1 MSIITISR
9 GSYSHGRDVAKKL
22 AEKLGYQ
29 CISREILLRASE
41 HFNIPEI
48 KLLRAVHDPPSI
60 LERLTYGKER
70 YVAYIRET
78 LMQYF
83 EMDNVV
89 YHGLAGHLFVQGIS
103 HALKVRIIA
112 DLDDRIMEE
121 MRREGVSAEKAHN
134 TLIKDDEARRKWS
147 HYLYGL
153 DSADPNLY
161 DMILYIKSITL
172 DYAVEIIANTVGLP
186 CFQPTPES
194 RKAMHTLFLA
204 ARVQRGLMS
213 DMPSAKVD
221 VDEGEIVVTTPGSW
235 SDGKQMIAKVDEV
248 IDSTKEVV
256 GVRVRLTRR

>member
-60 LERLTYGKER
+60 FERLTYGKER

-83 EMDNVV
+83 EQDNVV

-112 DLDDRIMEE
+112 DLDDRIVEE
-121 MRREGVSAEKAHN
+121 MRREEVSAEEAHN

-172 DYAVEIIANTVGLP
+172 DNAVEIITNTVSLP

-204 ARVQRGLMS
+204 AQVQRGLMS

-221 VDEGEIVVTTPGSW
+221 VEEGEIVVTTPGSW

-248 IDSTKEVV
+248 IDSAKELV
-256 GVRVRLTRR
+256 GVQIRLTRR

>member
-29 CISREILLRASE
+29 CVSREILLRASE

-48 KLLRAVHDPPSI
+48 KLLRAVHDPPSVFD
-60 LERLTYGKER
+60 RLTYGKER

-83 EMDNVV
+83 EKDNVV
-89 YHGLAGHLFVQGIS
+89 YHGLAGHLFVQGVS

-112 DLDDRIMEE
+112 DLNDRIVEE
-121 MRREGVSAEKAHN
+121 IRREGVSAEEAHK

-153 DSADPNLY
+153 DSTDPSLY
-161 DMILYIKSITL
+161 DLIIYIKAISS
-172 DYAVEIIANTVGLP
+172 DNAVKIIADTVSLP

-194 RKAMHTLFLA
+194 CKAMHTLYLA
-204 ARVQRGLMS
+204 ARVQSGLMS
-213 DMPSAKVD
+213 DMPSAKVN
-221 VDEGEIVVTTPGSW
+221 VDKGEIVVTTPGTW

-248 IDSTKEVV
+248 IDSDKEMV